1 MSRKVVLFIA
11 ESLDGYIATKEDDLE
26 WLINTE
32 GEGDNGYSE
41 FYDTI
46 DTIIMG
52 RRTYDWIVNHEGDN
66 FPYEGKQ
73 CYVLSDSRQGKDKN
87 VEYVNGDI
95 TEFMQKLKQ
104 EEGKDI
110 WIVGGGSMLHEFIEK
125 RLVDEWIITVTP
137 TILGDGIPLFKRH
150 GFETRLRLKGA
161 RTFNQFTELHYETVH

>member
-1 MSRKVVLFIA
+1 MPRKVVLFIA

-52 RRTYDWIVNHEGDN
+52 RRTYDWIVSHEGDN

-73 CYVLSDSRQGKDKN
+73 CYVLSGSRQGIDEN

-137 TILGDGIPLFKRH
+137 TILGDGIPLFKKH
-150 GFETRLRLKGA
+150 DFETRLRLKGA

>member
-1 MSRKVVLFIA
+1 MPRKVVLFIA
-11 ESLDGYIATKEDDLE
+11 ESLDGYIATKEDDIE

-150 GFETRLRLKGA
+150 GFETRLRLKGV

>member
-1 MSRKVVLFIA
+1 MPRKVVLFIA

-52 RRTYDWIVNHEGDN
+52 RRTYDWILNHEGNN
-66 FPYEGKQ
+66 FPYVGKQ
-73 CYVLSDSRQGKDKN
+73 CYVLSESRQGKDKN
-87 VEYVNGDI
+87 VVYVNGNI
-95 TEFMQKLKQ
+95 TEFIQKLKQ

-137 TILGDGIPLFKRH
+137 TILGDGIPLFQKQDFR
-150 GFETRLRLKGA
+150 TKLRLKGA
-161 RTFNQFTELHYETVH
+161 RTFNQFTELHYETEF

>member
-1 MSRKVVLFIA
+1 MPRKVVLFIA
-11 ESLDGYIATKEDDLE
+11 ESLDGYIATKEDDIE

-137 TILGDGIPLFKRH
+137 TILGDGIPLFKKH

-161 RTFNQFTELHYETVH
+161 RTFNQFTELHYETVY